1 MPEIALIVGG
11 GSGIG
16 AASAHALA
24 NEGWVVAVADLR
36 EDAAQQ
42 TAAGLTGAGHR
53 AYAANASQEASLVAL
68 FDTVER
74 DMGPI
79 HSIVVAAG
87 TPGYIDG
94 VRPTIRS
101 MPVESWDAVMGLNA
115 RGPMICIRE
124 MLKRREALR
133 VANARI
139 VLIGS
144 MAAQTLAINSPAS
157 YVASK
162 GAMMAL
168 ARVAAGEAAQFG
180 VTVNVVA
187 PGAIDTPMLR
197 DVMPKD
203 RDEAYF
209 GATVA
214 GRAGSAEEIGAAVAF
229 LASAKSS
236 YINGACIDVNGGL
249 LMR

>member
-1 MPEIALIVGG
+1 MQDVALIVGG

-24 NEGWVVAVADLR
+24 TEGWTVAVADLR
-36 EDAAQQ
+36 EDAAR
-42 TAAGLTGAGHR
+42 AVADSLPGEGHR
-53 AYAANASQEASLVAL
+53 AYIADASQEASLITL
-68 FDTVER
+68 FDAVER
-74 DMGPI
+74 DLGALRGL
-79 HSIVVAAG
+79 VVAAG

-101 MPVESWDAVMGLNA
+101 MPVEAWDAVMALNT

-124 MLKRREALR
+124 MLKRREAAPLPDG
-133 VANARI
+133 RI

-168 ARVAAGEAAQFG
+168 ARVAAGEASQFG

-197 DVMPKD
+197 GVMPKE
-203 RDEAYF
+203 RDEGYF
-209 GATVA
+209 GTTVA
-214 GRAGSAEEIGAAVAF
+214 GRAGTAEEIAAAVAF
-229 LASAKSS
+229 LASKKSS

>member
-1 MPEIALIVGG
+1 MAGIALIIGG

-16 AASAHALA
+16 AASAMALA
-24 NEGWVVAVADLR
+24 QEGWTCAVADLHL
-36 EDAAQQ
+36 DAAGVV
-42 TAAGLTGAGHR
+42 AGSLPGEGHR
-53 AYAANASQEASLVAL
+53 AFAVDAADESRIVAL
-68 FDTVER
+68 FEAVEQEA
-74 DMGPI
+74 GAI
-79 HSIVVAAG
+79 GAVVVAAG

-94 VRPTIRS
+94 ARPTIRS
-101 MPVESWDAVMGLNA
+101 MPVDAWDSVMALNA
-115 RGPMICIRE
+115 RGPMLCIRE
-124 MLKRREALR
+124 MLRRREAHPLPHG
-133 VANARI
+133 RI

-180 VTVNVVA
+180 VTVNVVS

-197 DVMPKD
+197 GVMPKE
-203 RDEAYF
+203 RDQAYF

-214 GRAGSAEEIGAAVAF
+214 GRPGTAEEIAAAVAF
-229 LASAKSS
+229 LASPRSS
-236 YINGACIDVNGGL
+236 YMNGACMDVNGGM

>member
-1 MPEIALIVGG
+1 MSGVALIVGG
-11 GSGIG
+11 ASGIG
-16 AASAHALA
+16 AASARALA
-24 NEGWVVAVADLR
+24 AAGRRVAVADLH
-36 EDAAQQ
+36 AAAASA
-42 TAAGLTGAGHR
+42 TAGDLAGTGHAG
-53 AYAANASQEASLVAL
+53 YAADASLEDSIVQL

-79 HSIVVAAG
+79 GVVVVAAG

-94 VRPTIRS
+94 ARPTIRS
-101 MPVESWDAVMGLNA
+101 MPVDAWDAVMALNA
-115 RGPMICIRE
+115 RGPMLCIRE
-124 MLKRREALR
+124 MLRRRER
-133 VANARI
+133 TPVADARI

-168 ARVAAGEAAQFG
+168 TRVAAGEAAQFG
-180 VTVNVVA
+180 VTVNAVA

-197 DVMPKD
+197 GVMPKD
-203 RDEAYF
+203 RDAAYF
-209 GATVA
+209 GSTIA
-214 GRAGSAEEIGAAVAF
+214 GRAGSAEEIAAAVAF
-229 LASAKSS
+229 LASPAAS
-236 YINGACIDVNGGL
+236 YITGTCLDVNGGL

>member
-1 MPEIALIVGG
+1 MHNVALIVGG
-11 GSGIG
+11 ASGIG
-16 AASAHALA
+16 AASAIALA
-24 NEGWVVAVADLR
+24 DDGWTLAVGDLNEEAARDVAVNLAGEGHRSYAVDATR
-36 EDAAQQ
+36 ED
-42 TAAGLTGAGHR
+42 
-53 AYAANASQEASLVAL
+53 SLVSL
-68 FDTVER
+68 FDAVER
-74 DMGPI
+74 DLGDLRA
-79 HSIVVAAG
+79 IVVAAG

-101 MPVESWDAVMGLNA
+101 MPVDAWDAVMALNA

-133 VANARI
+133 LDEARI

-162 GAMMAL
+162 GALMAL

-197 DVMPKD
+197 GVMSKD

-214 GRAGSAEEIGAAVAF
+214 GRAGSPAETAAAVAF

>member
-1 MPEIALIVGG
+1 MSDIALVVGG

-16 AASAHALA
+16 AASAAALA
-24 NEGWVVAVADLR
+24 DEGWSIAVADLR
-36 EDAAQQ
+36 EAAAQDIA
-42 TAAGLTGAGHR
+42 TDLAGDGHR
-53 AYAANASQEASLVAL
+53 AYAVDASDEASIVSL
-68 FDTVER
+68 FEMVER
-74 DMGPI
+74 DMGALRVV
-79 HSIVVAAG
+79 VVAAG

-94 VRPTIRS
+94 ARPTIRS
-101 MPVESWDAVMGLNA
+101 MPVDAWDAVMALNA
-115 RGPMICIRE
+115 RGPMLCIRE
-124 MLKRREALR
+124 MLRRREAR
-133 VANARI
+133 RIDDARI

-197 DVMPKD
+197 GVMPKE

-214 GRAGSAEEIGAAVAF
+214 GRAGSAGEIAAAVAF